1 MLTCVPRQVKP
12 QQGKGSSAELE
23 RVHSRFACLCTG
35 FTEEMGVSKH
45 CPASHAPLPGLHPSI
60 NCIGPVSPLLF
71 PCSDAL
77 CLAFQIS
84 EALSGQPGAGTSLI
98 YSARLNETQAFQGVP
113 LQIPPSAVKL
123 PHACSAAAPREQRY
137 QANTKLPSMFLL
149 ARWCCSTL
157 CSEHRTADD
166 GRACTRAELW
176 PLHSS
181 TRLPG
186 WDA

>member
-1 MLTCVPRQVKP
+1 MLTCMPRQVKP
-12 QQGKGSSAELE
+12 QQGKGSSAELQ

-45 CPASHAPLPGLHPSI
+45 CPASHVSLPGLHPSI
-60 NCIGPVSPLLF
+60 NCIRPVSPLLF

-84 EALSGQPGAGTSLI
+84 KALNSQPGAGTSLI

-123 PHACSAAAPREQRY
+123 PHACSAAAPRGAGAPHPAQEQL
-137 QANTKLPSMFLL
+137 LPV
-149 ARWCCSTL
+149 
-157 CSEHRTADD
+157 
-166 GRACTRAELW
+166 GW
-176 PLHSS
+176 P
-181 TRLPG
+181 
-186 WDA
+186 